1 MSDKFAVLR
10 SATARAVFETPGKT
24 SREVRQAV
32 ASGNAPADLA
42 ALIEKIHAHA
52 YTVTDGDLD
61 VLRASYT
68 EDQLFE
74 IIVAAAFGAAEQR
87 LAAAR
92 RALEMA

>member
-1 MSDKFAVLR
+1 MSDKFAVFR
-10 SATARAVFETPGKT
+10 SATARALFETPGKT
-24 SREVRQAV
+24 SREVRQAA
-32 ASGNAPADLA
+32 ASGIAPADLA
-42 ALIEKIHAHA
+42 ALIEKIHSHA
-52 YTVTDGDLD
+52 YMVTDRDLD

-87 LAAAR
+87 LTAAR